1 MKKWP
6 GGRSSLS
13 TTEYR
18 LIIFRK
24 PFCSPF
30 YRKSLTDFSTQQY
43 CHDKRGFLKIVKL
56 FSKELRKLT
65 ANLLSPKP
73 NLRPTAQE
81 VVNETRKENRQGLQ
95 GGAIGTS
102 AISNF
107 SSS

>member
-1 MKKWP
+1 M
-6 GGRSSLS
+6 
-13 TTEYR
+13 
-18 LIIFRK
+18 IN
-24 PFCSPF
+24 
-30 YRKSLTDFSTQQY
+30 
-43 CHDKRGFLKIVKL
+43 KRYFLKIIYL

-65 ANLLSPKP
+65 ANLLSPNP

-102 AISNF
+102 AIPNF